1 MTLDKIEREIVEA
14 RAKYDRTE
22 QDMKS
27 IRKRLYRRSNKVL
40 TLESRRRQ
48 LIKAGTSTPLSNLKP
63 ETA

>member
-1 MTLDKIEREIVEA
+1 MTLYKIEQDILEA